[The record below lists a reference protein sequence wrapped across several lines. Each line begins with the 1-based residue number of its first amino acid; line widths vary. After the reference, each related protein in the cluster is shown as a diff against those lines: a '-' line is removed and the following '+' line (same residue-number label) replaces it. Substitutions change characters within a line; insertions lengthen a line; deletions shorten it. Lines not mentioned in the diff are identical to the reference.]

1 MSKRSWQLASVLVDI
16 LFINVSMVL
25 AFLIRFGGEL
35 PVFNFGAY
43 TNLAVFITLI
53 QVVFLY
59 IYDLYKP
66 ERNEGFGSIL
76 TSILKAVTLG
86 VIFTASLTFFVR
98 FFSFPRLVFLIA
110 WVAMVFTLT
119 AWRVISTSV
128 FRINWPEQ
136 RILVVG
142 TGDLAKQVIIELKRR
157 SEWGYRV
164 VGAIGRQIDQVGRKI
179 NDIEVIGVLADIV
192 PLIRDRG
199 VDRVI
204 VTAPIRQRELLED
217 MARSAESD
225 VKVEIVPD
233 LYEIFIGRVDYT
245 LLSDIPLIEVTKDP
259 TPGWVLLLKMVTDKM
274 ATLLLL
280 IPAVPLMVV
289 FSLLIK
295 ATSPGPVFFSQE
307 RVGRNRKVFKVY
319 KFRTMIEN
327 AEAKTGPILATADDK
342 RVTPLGRFMRR
353 YRVDELPQLF
363 NVLGGTMSF
372 VGPRPERAFFV
383 EQFVAEIP
391 GYAERFRVKPGLT
404 GLAQVSGS
412 YATTPE
418 NKLKYDLIYIYHQSF
433 FLDLKVIFSTIKV
446 VLTASGSQ

>member
-35 PVFNFGAY
+35 PAFNFRAC

-53 QVVFLY
+53 QIVFLY

-110 WVAMVFTLT
+110 WLAIVFTLT
-119 AWRVISTSV
+119 SWRVIGTSV

-142 TGDLAKQVIIELKRR
+142 TGDLAKQVIVELKRR
-157 SEWGYRV
+157 AEWGYHV
-164 VGAIGRQIDQVGRKI
+164 IGTIGRQLDQVGRKI
-179 NDIEVIGVLADIV
+179 HDVEVIGVLTDIV
-192 PLIRDRG
+192 PLISDRDI
-199 VDRVI
+199 DRVI

-259 TPGWVLLLKMVTDKM
+259 TPSWVLLLKMVTDKV
-274 ATLLLL
+274 AALLLL
-280 IPAVPLMVV
+280 VPALPLMAV
-289 FSLLIK
+289 FSLLVK

-307 RVGRNRKVFKVY
+307 RVGRNQKVFEVY

-327 AEAKTGPILATADDK
+327 AEAKTGPILTTADDK

-372 VGPRPERAFFV
+372 VGPRPERPFFV
-383 EQFVAEIP
+383 EQFAAEIP

-446 VLTASGSQ
+446 VLTASGSH

>member
-1 MSKRSWQLASVLVDI
+1 
-16 LFINVSMVL
+16 MVL
-25 AFLIRFGGEL
+25 AFLMRFGGAL
-35 PVFNFGAY
+35 PAFNFRAY

-53 QVVFLY
+53 QIVFLY

-86 VIFTASLTFFVR
+86 AIFTASLTFFVR
-98 FFSFPRLVFLIA
+98 FFSFPRLVFLIS
-110 WVAMVFTLT
+110 WLLMVVALT
-119 AWRVISTSV
+119 AWRVIGTSV

-142 TGDLAKQVIIELKRR
+142 TGDLAKQVIAELKSRR
-157 SEWGYRV
+157 EWGYHV

-179 NDIEVIGVLADIV
+179 HDVEVIGVLTDIV
-192 PLIRDRG
+192 PLVSDRRI
-199 VDRVI
+199 DRMI
-204 VTAPIRQRELLED
+204 VTTPIRQRELLED
-217 MARSAESD
+217 MARSAETD

-233 LYEIFIGRVDYT
+233 LYEILIGRVDYT

-259 TPGWVLLLKMVTDKM
+259 TPSWVSSLKTVIDKISALVLLVL
-274 ATLLLL
+274 AL
-280 IPAVPLMVV
+280 PLMVL
-289 FSLLIK
+289 FGFLIK
-295 ATSPGPVFFSQE
+295 VTSPGPVFFSQE
-307 RVGRNRKVFKVY
+307 RVGRNRKPFRIH
-319 KFRTMIEN
+319 KFRTMIDD
-327 AEAKTGPILATADDK
+327 AEAKTGPVLATTGDK
-342 RVTPLGRFMRR
+342 RITSLGRFMRR

-363 NVLGGTMSF
+363 NVLGGSMSF
-372 VGPRPERAFFV
+372 VGPRPERAFFI
-383 EQFVAEIP
+383 EQFSSQIP
-391 GYAERFRVKPGLT
+391 GYSERFRVKPGLT

-433 FLDLKVIFSTIKV
+433 FLDLKIIFSTIKV